1 MPGLLLIA
9 LAAVL
14 IAGGAGHS
22 SLLNA
27 AIAARLNAAI
37 AARAAQPDALTLEIR
52 AFNGAEDV
60 TGQTRMT
67 VHRAGERKEALPHTR
82 SGDGRVALQVPAG
95 IYDVQAIHE
104 REGRVVNIRWAN
116 RLVVMPYPDEAG
128 HHLEVINFRNGFGAL
143 QLRGAKGM
151 AFDASLYNLGKHDKP
166 IASPITTAG
175 YTLFIVPAGSY
186 DLQVRARGK
195 TTWQTNL
202 DVPLDRT
209 RLSVI
214 E

>member
-9 LAAVL
+9 LAAL
-14 IAGGAGHS
+14 SIAAGAGHAS
-22 SLLNA
+22 GPLA
-27 AIAARLNAAI
+27 AAA
-37 AARAAQPDALTLEIR
+37 AAQPDALTLEIR
-52 AFNGAEDV
+52 AFNGADDV

-67 VHRAGERKEALPHTR
+67 VHRAGDRKEALPHTR

-116 RLVVMPYPDEAG
+116 RLVVMAYPDEAG
-128 HHLEVINFRNGFGAL
+128 HHLEVINFKNGFGAL
-143 QLRGAKGM
+143 QLRGAKGVT
-151 AFDASLYNLGKHDKP
+151 FDAALYHAGKHDKP
-166 IASPITTAG
+166 VASPVVTSG
-175 YTLFIVPAGSY
+175 YTLFIVPAGAY
-186 DLQVRARGK
+186 DLQVRVRGR
-195 TTWQTNL
+195 TAWQTSL
-202 DVPLDRT
+202 EVPLDRT

>member
-1 MPGLLLIA
+1 MPGLLAIA
-9 LAAVL
+9 LAAMVV
-14 IAGGAGHS
+14 AAGAGHGFAPTS
-22 SLLNA
+22 A
-27 AIAARLNAAI
+27 G
-37 AARAAQPDALTLEIR
+37 QPDALTLEIR
-52 AFNGAEDV
+52 AFNGPEDV

-82 SGDGRVALQVPAG
+82 SGDGHVALQVPAG

-104 REGRVVNIRWAN
+104 RDGRVVNIRWAN

-143 QLRGAKGM
+143 QVRGAKD
-151 AFDASLYNLGKHDKP
+151 APFEASLYHVGRHDKP
-166 IASPITTAG
+166 AAAPIAASG
-175 YTLFIVPAGSY
+175 YTLFVVPGGSY
-186 DLQVRARGK
+186 DLQIRARGR
-195 TTWQTNL
+195 TSWHTNL
-202 DVPLDRT
+202 EVPLDRT

>member
-1 MPGLLLIA
+1 MPGLPAIA
-9 LAAVL
+9 VAAVF
-14 IAGGAGHS
+14 IAAGAGYVS
-22 SLLNA
+22 SSTA
-27 AIAARLNAAI
+27 AVPAGQA
-37 AARAAQPDALTLEIR
+37 DALTLEIR

-128 HHLEVINFRNGFGAL
+128 HHLEIINFRNGFGAL
-143 QLRGAKGM
+143 QLRAASGVP
-151 AFDASLYNLGKHDKP
+151 FEASLYYVGKRDKP
-166 IASPITTAG
+166 AASPIATTG

-186 DLQVRARGK
+186 DLQIRMRGK
-195 TTWQTNL
+195 TTWHASL
-202 DVPLDRT
+202 EVPLDRT
-209 RLSVI
+209 RLSIV